1 MKNIYIVYC
10 ADWVTASEGV
20 SSEEAATV
28 ALEKMAKLKGGDL
41 SISPT
46 LQVLNLSEIEQ
57 DFDLAQYTEFVY
69 CPKAMANAGFHS
81 TAKSFSNMIERKNND
96 EKKEN

>member
-1 MKNIYIVYC
+1 MKKVYIVYC
-10 ADWVTASEGV
+10 ADWVTVSKGLDSED
-20 SSEEAATV
+20 AATI
-28 ALEKMAKLKGGDL
+28 AIEKMAKLKGKDL

-46 LQVLNLSEIEQ
+46 LQVMCLSEIEQ

-81 TAKSFSNMIERKNND
+81 TAKSFSKII
-96 EKKEN
+96 EKKQQ